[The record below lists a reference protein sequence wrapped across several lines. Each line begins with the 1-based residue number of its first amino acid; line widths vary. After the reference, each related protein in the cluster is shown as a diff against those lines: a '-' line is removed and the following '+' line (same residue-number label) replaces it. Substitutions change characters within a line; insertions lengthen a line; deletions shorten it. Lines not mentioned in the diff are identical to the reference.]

1 MLNINIHGYEWA
13 QSKPR
18 QIDDETMV
26 DLLRICEYQAKRAT
40 ILEDIGIEDNAD
52 PSDALY
58 MYVLDALGVP
68 QTGHK
73 KMLVGEVARF
83 ARECSFSRDWFD
95 ELFYSTFLLENEKQE
110 ITYHDLLGIIRSEL
124 NGNIERHYK

>member
-1 MLNINIHGYEWA
+1 MLNIYIRSYDWA

-18 QIDDETMV
+18 QIDDETLV

-52 PSDALY
+52 PAEALY

-73 KMLVGEVARF
+73 KKMVGEIERF
-83 ARECSFSRDWFD
+83 TRECSFSRNWFD
-95 ELFYSTFLLENEKQE
+95 ELFYSKFLLENERHD
-110 ITYHDLLGIIRSEL
+110 ITYQDLLKLIRSEL
-124 NGNIERHYK
+124 NCNIEQHYK